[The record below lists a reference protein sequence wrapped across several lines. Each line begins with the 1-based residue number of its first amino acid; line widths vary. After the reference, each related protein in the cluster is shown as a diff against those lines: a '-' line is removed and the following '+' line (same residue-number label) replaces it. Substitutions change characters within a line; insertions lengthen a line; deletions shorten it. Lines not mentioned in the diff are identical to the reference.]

1 MANVHGLVDEGTK
14 KRKMT
19 EEEEIKKIIESAED
33 ERMQRYLRDRFDW
46 QANDQNMQ
54 EAKRRRANDQNMQE
68 EKRRRARAE
77 IEAAWE
83 SFNRVLEESELLL
96 KRQIAVLEL
105 LGLEFAHALPHER
118 QRSFLAAR
126 LDVQGA
132 MGNRYARRNRESAL
146 V

>member
-46 QANDQNMQ
+46 QANDQNVQ
-54 EAKRRRANDQNMQE
+54 EA
-68 EKRRRARAE
+68 KRRRARAE

-83 SFNRVLEESELLL
+83 PFNRVLEESELLL

-105 LGLEFAHALPHER
+105 LGLSSPALDFSETR
-118 QRSFLAAR
+118 
-126 LDVQGA
+126 
-132 MGNRYARRNRESAL
+132 
-146 V
+146 

>member
-46 QANDQNMQ
+46 QANDQNVQ
-54 EAKRRRANDQNMQE
+54 EA
-68 EKRRRARAE
+68 KRRRARAE

-105 LGLEFAHALPHER
+105 LGLSSPALDFSETR
-118 QRSFLAAR
+118 
-126 LDVQGA
+126 
-132 MGNRYARRNRESAL
+132 
-146 V
+146 

>member
-1 MANVHGLVDEGTK
+1 MANVHGLVDKVTK

-83 SFNRVLEESELLL
+83 SFNRILEESELLL

-105 LGLEFAHALPHER
+105 LGLSSPALDFSETR
-118 QRSFLAAR
+118 
-126 LDVQGA
+126 
-132 MGNRYARRNRESAL
+132 
-146 V
+146 

>member
-54 EAKRRRANDQNMQE
+54 EAKRRRA
-68 EKRRRARAE
+68 RAE
-77 IEAAWE
+77 IEAAWD

-105 LGLEFAHALPHER
+105 LGLYSPALDFSETR
-118 QRSFLAAR
+118 
-126 LDVQGA
+126 
-132 MGNRYARRNRESAL
+132 
-146 V
+146 

>member
-1 MANVHGLVDEGTK
+1 MANVHGLVDKVTK

-46 QANDQNMQ
+46 Q
-54 EAKRRRANDQNMQE
+54 ANDQNMQE

-105 LGLEFAHALPHER
+105 LGLSSPALDFSETR
-118 QRSFLAAR
+118 
-126 LDVQGA
+126 
-132 MGNRYARRNRESAL
+132 
-146 V
+146 

>member
-33 ERMQRYLRDRFDW
+33 ERMQMYLRDRFDW
-46 QANDQNMQ
+46 QANDQNVQ
-54 EAKRRRANDQNMQE
+54 EA
-68 EKRRRARAE
+68 KRRRARAE

-105 LGLEFAHALPHER
+105 LGLSSPALDFSETR
-118 QRSFLAAR
+118 
-126 LDVQGA
+126 
-132 MGNRYARRNRESAL
+132 
-146 V
+146 

>member
-1 MANVHGLVDEGTK
+1 MANVHGLVDKGTK

-33 ERMQRYLRDRFDW
+33 ERMHRYLRDRFDW

-54 EAKRRRANDQNMQE
+54 EA
-68 EKRRRARAE
+68 KRRRARAE

-105 LGLEFAHALPHER
+105 LGLSSPALDFSETR
-118 QRSFLAAR
+118 
-126 LDVQGA
+126 
-132 MGNRYARRNRESAL
+132 
-146 V
+146 

>member
-54 EAKRRRANDQNMQE
+54 EAKRRRA
-68 EKRRRARAE
+68 RAE

-83 SFNRVLEESELLL
+83 SFNRILEESELLL

-105 LGLEFAHALPHER
+105 LGLSSPALDFSETR
-118 QRSFLAAR
+118 
-126 LDVQGA
+126 
-132 MGNRYARRNRESAL
+132 
-146 V
+146 

>member
-1 MANVHGLVDEGTK
+1 MANVHGLVDKGTK

-54 EAKRRRANDQNMQE
+54 KA
-68 EKRRRARAE
+68 KRRRARAE
-77 IEAAWE
+77 IEAASE
-83 SFNRVLEESELLL
+83 LANRVLEESELLL

-105 LGLEFAHALPHER
+105 LGLVDALDFSETR
-118 QRSFLAAR
+118 
-126 LDVQGA
+126 
-132 MGNRYARRNRESAL
+132 
-146 V
+146 

>member
-1 MANVHGLVDEGTK
+1 MANVHGLVDKGTK

-54 EAKRRRANDQNMQE
+54 EAKRRRA
-68 EKRRRARAE
+68 RAE

-83 SFNRVLEESELLL
+83 SFNRILEESELLL

-105 LGLEFAHALPHER
+105 LGLSSPALDFSETR
-118 QRSFLAAR
+118 
-126 LDVQGA
+126 
-132 MGNRYARRNRESAL
+132 
-146 V
+146 

>member
-33 ERMQRYLRDRFDW
+33 ERMHRYLRDRFDW

-54 EAKRRRANDQNMQE
+54 EA
-68 EKRRRARAE
+68 KRRRARAE

-105 LGLEFAHALPHER
+105 LGLSSPALDFSETR
-118 QRSFLAAR
+118 
-126 LDVQGA
+126 
-132 MGNRYARRNRESAL
+132 
-146 V
+146 